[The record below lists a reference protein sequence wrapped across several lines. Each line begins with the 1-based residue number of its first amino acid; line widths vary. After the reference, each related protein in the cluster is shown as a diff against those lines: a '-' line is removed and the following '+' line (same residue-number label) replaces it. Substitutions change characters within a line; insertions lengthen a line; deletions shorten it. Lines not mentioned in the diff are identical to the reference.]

1 MTRFGFIS
9 TFPPTRCGLATF
21 TVSLARALKRPE
33 DAPASILRVL
43 DAGEDAGLVGEDA
56 GRVVAEVR
64 ADASAAQRIEAVR
77 ALRGCDVV
85 IVQHEYGIFGGD
97 DGDHVITMLR
107 ALEAPAIV
115 VLHTVLASPTP
126 HQRAVLEQVAALASA
141 VVVMTDHALGIL
153 RSTYDVDLDRVTV
166 IPHGVAAAVTAQPLH
181 RRSPAAQMLTWG
193 LLSPGKGIERGIRA
207 LALLRKRGMDAE
219 YVIAGE
225 THPKV
230 RAHSG
235 ETYREELAAL
245 AHSLDVDG
253 RVHFVDRYLTD
264 DALEDLLGSADVV
277 LLPYE
282 SHEQATSGVLV
293 EAVAA
298 GVPVVATA
306 FPHAIELLTEG
317 EGTGATVPHD
327 DLAAMT
333 DALHAIL
340 ATRGTT
346 DRIPAGRGGTGLIW
360 PEVGER
366 YRALARRLGMRH
378 AA

>member
-21 TVSLARALKRPE
+21 TVSLARALRRPE
-33 DAPASILRVL
+33 DAPASVLRVL
-43 DAGEDAGLVGEDA
+43 EADEDAGFAVEDV

-64 ADASAAQRIEAVR
+64 ADASAAQRAEAVR

-85 IVQHEYGIFGGD
+85 IVQHEYGIFGGE
-97 DGDHVITMLR
+97 DGDHVISMLR

-115 VLHTVLASPTP
+115 VLHTVLASPAP

-153 RSTYDVDLDRVTV
+153 ASTYDVDLARVTV
-166 IPHGVAAAVTAQPLH
+166 IPHGVPTASAHSAH
-181 RRSPAAQMLTWG
+181 RPGSVARMLTWG

-207 LALLRKRGMDAE
+207 LALLRERGMDAV

-235 ETYREELAAL
+235 EAYREELAAL
-245 AHSLDVDG
+245 ARSLGVDG
-253 RVHFVDRYLTD
+253 AVHFVDRYLSD
-264 DALEDLLGSADVV
+264 DALEGLLGSADVV

-306 FPHAIELLTEG
+306 FPHAVELLTDG
-317 EGTGATVPHD
+317 EGTGQTVPHD
-327 DLAAMT
+327 DLGAMT
-333 DALHAIL
+333 DALHTIL
-340 ATRGTT
+340 AARGTT
-346 DRIPAGRGGTGLIW
+346 DRLPAGHGGKGLIW
-360 PEVGER
+360 PEVAER
-366 YRALARRLGMRH
+366 YHALARRLRMRR